1 MKPKNKFQKTIMEN
15 VSLLPSLSDSQRR
28 EAIRKVAPHIAKL
41 NAKGEYTCMDCGH
54 SWKGEKSKSTVCP
67 HCSAKL
73 EVETDRKQKQRFSD
87 YFMVV
92 TTCKGF
98 QVLRMFLME
107 TYLHKGKPAN
117 RWIGEAFQRWVAPD
131 GKEVIVS
138 RTRNFLSR
146 YYDSWNWGSDLE
158 IRNEHYLAHNV
169 CPYKIIGHTSI
180 IPELSRNG
188 LKGGFHR
195 CNPHSLVRLLL
206 TDNRIETLW
215 KVGQFD
221 LVRYFS
227 KSSYQFDWSWPLM
240 KIAMRH
246 HYIVKDANLWCD
258 MLASLS
264 YLGKDTRNPQL
275 ICPANLR
282 QSHDYWQK
290 KADAKRERERLRQ
303 EQERLMNEEQQ
314 YLSNLKRVAKDERRY
329 HKAKAKFL
337 DLLFRDKE
345 LTIKPLTTVRE
356 FLEEGKAMRH
366 CVFSNKYYSKDE
378 SLILHALV
386 GGASVATIEINLE
399 NLQVVQCRGVHN
411 SVPPLQK
418 RIMSLIEANKMK
430 IAQRLTA

>member
-1 MKPKNKFQKTIMEN
+1 MKPKNKFQRTIMEN
-15 VSLLPSLSDSQRR
+15 VRLLPPLSDSQRQ

-41 NAKGEYTCMDCGH
+41 NSKGEYTCMDCGQV
-54 SWKGEKSKSTVCP
+54 WKGEKSKRTVCP

-73 EVETDRKQKQRFSD
+73 TVETDRKQKQRFSD

-92 TTCKGF
+92 TTCSGF

-117 RWIGEAFQRWVAPD
+117 RWIGEAFQRWIAPD
-131 GKEVIVS
+131 GREVIVG
-138 RTRNFLSR
+138 RTRNFISR
-146 YYDSWNWGSDLE
+146 DYDSWNWNSDLE
-158 IRNEHYLAHNV
+158 IRNEHYWAHTV

-180 IPELSRNG
+180 IPELLRNG
-188 LKGGFHR
+188 LKGGFHG

-206 TDNRIETLW
+206 ADNRIETLW

-227 KSSYQFDWSWPLM
+227 KSSYSLDRNWALV

-246 HYIVKDANLWCD
+246 HYMVKDANLWCD
-258 MLASLS
+258 MLDSLS
-264 YLGKDTRNPQL
+264 YLGKDIRNPQL
-275 ICPANLR
+275 ICPDNLK

-290 KADAKRERERLRQ
+290 KVEAKREKERLRQ
-303 EQERLMNEEQQ
+303 EQERLMNEKQR
-314 YLSNLKRVAKDERRY
+314 YLSNLKRMAEDEEHY
-329 HKAKAKFL
+329 QKAKAKFL
-337 DLLFRDKE
+337 DLLFCDKE
-345 LTIKPLTTVRE
+345 LTIKPLATVRE
-356 FLEEGKAMRH
+356 FIEEGEAMRH
-366 CVFSNKYYSKDE
+366 CVFSNRYYSKDE

-386 GGASVATIEINLE
+386 AGASVATIEINLE

-418 RIMSLIEANKMK
+418 RIISLIEANKMK